1 MIGNFKIRNV
11 CARFKDNIW
20 AANLDEM
27 GSLFSLNRGVK
38 YLLFIIDANEI
49 LMYSTHNEGK
59 SVAAKRFIKT
69 LKSKIYKR
77 LTATSKKPGLSYLNK
92 LVDEYNNT

>member
-1 MIGNFKIRNV
+1 
-11 CARFKDNIW
+11 
-20 AANLDEM
+20 M

-92 LVDEYNNT
+92 LVDEYNNTWNLLMLIILLCLRKFRENSESQNY